1 MAFFKAKAGD
11 PGLPKSDRGSGSLD
25 DYDFDLRPRKSGTV
39 MRLEASDGFQDELV
53 EIEGLADE
61 TLATITPART
71 QEEDGRDAPI
81 EVRLFLGRRVSGP
94 VGRVPRGLEGVFDQA
109 VRRLDDRGDKPRIP
123 ATVVKTRNGLRVDL
137 RMGETK

>member
-1 MAFFKAKAGD
+1 MAFFKPKAGD
-11 PGLPKSDRGSGSLD
+11 PSLPRTDRGSGSLD
-25 DYDFDLRPRKSGTV
+25 DYDFDLRPRKSGAT
-39 MRLEASDGFQDELV
+39 MRLEGSDAFQEELRSVV
-53 EIEGLADE
+53 ELADE
-61 TLATITPART
+61 TLATITPARS

-94 VGRVPRGLEGVFDQA
+94 VGRVPRGLEAVFDQA

-123 ATVVKTRNGLRVDL
+123 AVVVTTRNGLRVDL